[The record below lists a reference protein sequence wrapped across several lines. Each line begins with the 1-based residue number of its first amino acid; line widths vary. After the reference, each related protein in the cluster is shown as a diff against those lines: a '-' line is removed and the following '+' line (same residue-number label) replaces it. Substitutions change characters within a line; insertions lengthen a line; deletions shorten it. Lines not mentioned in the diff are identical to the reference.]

1 MLVGVL
7 LATFTAVTWGSIS
20 VLEARVSRA
29 LGGQSALAWV
39 FGVGLVVILP
49 IALLRGVPDAS
60 AGAWAWAMVAA
71 VCSLAGLALMFTGLQ
86 YGRVGLVTAT
96 ISVQGAF
103 AAIYAAI
110 GGESLHPLSVVA
122 IAVSAIGTFVLMSG
136 DGGAQAPPRERRGIL
151 LALAA
156 ACFTGLSLYAASRG
170 GSGVGAD
177 WVLVCIRLSSVA
189 LVSLPLALT
198 GRLRSPRGVI
208 TAHDRGGHRRGR
220 CLRRLHRVVGSNRR
234 RGAGSD
240 RVPVRADRR
249 GRRLDRSRRASRHT
263 PAVGRRRGRGGSDRA
278 DDPSGLT
285 RDSRS
290 PLRLERRGRSPRRAS

>member
-1 MLVGVL
+1 VLIGVL

-39 FGVGLVVILP
+39 FAVGLVGILP
-49 IALLRGVPDAS
+49 IALIHGFPHAS
-60 AGAWAWAMVAA
+60 TGAWAWAMVSA

-103 AAIYAAI
+103 ASVYAAI

-136 DGGAQAPPRERRGIL
+136 DGGLQAPPRERRGIL
-151 LALAA
+151 LALGA
-156 ACFTGLSLYAASRG
+156 ACFTGLSLFAASRG
-170 GSGVGAD
+170 GSGIGAD

-189 LVSLPLALT
+189 MVLVPLAAT
-198 GRLRSPRGVI
+198 RRLKSPRGVI
-208 TAHDRGGHRRGR
+208 RPVIVAGIGEIAAFGAYIEA
-220 CLRRLHRVVGSNRR
+220 SNRIGVAVPAVIASQFALIAATTGWLVLGERLGR
-234 RGAGSD
+234 RQLAGAGAILAG
-240 RVPVRADRR
+240 VTA
-249 GRRLDRSRRASRHT
+249 
-263 PAVGRRRGRGGSDRA
+263 
-278 DDPSGLT
+278 LT
-285 RDSRS
+285 I
-290 PLRLERRGRSPRRAS
+290 LQA